1 MCTQS
6 HFDSRVANQHPGQ
19 PKSTCLGGTH
29 TTHWSHFQNT
39 SQSEKQERVTDGQ
52 ASRDDSNESNVHYNG
67 PLVTADA
74 EALTQTKEK
83 DTSVLKP
90 GVPRRLVHLHQGG
103 RTSERGGPS
112 KFRGVVWHKSNSKWE
127 ARIYEGGKQKFLGYF
142 TNENVAAMAY
152 DDYAIRVHGNI
163 QKLNFPERYT
173 GVPLP
178 PLNSQATKLVNN
190 NSNNN
195 MDHSLKGSQ
204 LKEHGNAADTM
215 MQGQNLKGP
224 RKSALRV
231 QPVKGS
237 SRFRGVSWNSNCSK
251 WRAQVWKGSE
261 VHHLGYFEHEED
273 AARAYDEAAL
283 RIRGPDAPINFS
295 KSEYGVY
302 SENED
307 DEDGMGTM
315 DRYDSRSSTRS
326 RMLGVSRSKG
336 GWVAEIWDGVQYI
349 SLCVYPTEVD
359 AAEAYDRAC
368 LERHGVDALTNFPL
382 GKYDAELAAVALRE
396 LSTDPEG
403 LEGLSESSE
412 QEEPIL
418 AQLQQPSY
426 QSSATV
432 NLLRPKVLKVEPGM
446 PFTKHARFVEAKC
459 EPSAPKDVVQ
469 HMASKLYHAL
479 LKQQNDSRHEG
490 SRNVL
495 GGQKR
500 LQTPPSFDME
510 RALSSLVNL
519 VQARR
524 AEADIIAKRE
534 KLLMTANN
542 QAQYALELNTNG
554 TAVNPMYRA
563 DYWNRSGMPGGTSR
577 YYHTEYSHPQMVAN
591 EFAKRAVLTS
601 PYDQSASA
609 NSALNGNWTMNHARN
624 HAPSSKR
631 ARLW

>member
-6 HFDSRVANQHPGQ
+6 HCDSRVATQHPGQ
-19 PKSTCLGGTH
+19 LKATFLGDTH
-29 TTHWSHFQNT
+29 TTYWSQFQNI
-39 SQSEKQERVTDGQ
+39 SQSEKQERGAEGQ
-52 ASRDDSNESNVHYNG
+52 TSRDESNESNVHYNG
-67 PLVTADA
+67 PLLAADA
-74 EALTQTKEK
+74 EATTLKEK
-83 DTSVLKP
+83 ETSILKP
-90 GVPRRLVHLHQGG
+90 GVPRRLAYLHQGG

-349 SLCVYPTEVD
+349 SLGVYPTEVE
-359 AAEAYDRAC
+359 AAEAYDKAC
-368 LERHGVDALTNFPL
+368 LERHGADALTNFPL

-403 LEGLSESSE
+403 MEGLSESSD
-412 QEEPIL
+412 QEEPFL

-432 NLLRPKVLKVEPGM
+432 NLLRPKVIKVEPGM
-446 PFTKHARFVEAKC
+446 PFTKHARFVEAKS
-459 EPSAPKDVVQ
+459 EPSAPKDVAQ

-479 LKQQNDSRHEG
+479 LKQQNNST
-490 SRNVL
+490 
-495 GGQKR
+495 QKR
-500 LQTPPSFDME
+500 SQTFDVE

-519 VQARR
+519 VQARQ

-534 KLLMTANN
+534 RLLMSANN
-542 QAQYALELNTNG
+542 TYG
-554 TAVNPMYRA
+554 TAVNRSYRA
-563 DYWNRSGMPGGTSR
+563 DYWNQSGMPGGSTSR

-609 NSALNGNWTMNHARN
+609 NWTMNHAMN
-624 HAPSSKR
+624 HAMNLSSKR

>member
-1 MCTQS
+1 M
-6 HFDSRVANQHPGQ
+6 
-19 PKSTCLGGTH
+19 
-29 TTHWSHFQNT
+29 
-39 SQSEKQERVTDGQ
+39 
-52 ASRDDSNESNVHYNG
+52 SRDDSNESNVHYNG
-67 PLVTADA
+67 PLVTTDA
-74 EALTQTKEK
+74 EETTTLKEK
-83 DTSVLKP
+83 DTVTVLKP
-90 GVPRRLVHLHQGG
+90 GVPRRLAYLLQGG

-152 DDYAIRVHGNI
+152 DDYAVRVHGNI

-178 PLNSQATKLVNN
+178 PLNSQATKIGNT

-195 MDHSLKGSQ
+195 MDHSLKGNQ
-204 LKEHGNAADTM
+204 LKEHGNAADSV
-215 MQGQNLKGP
+215 MQVHNSVKGP
-224 RKSALRV
+224 LRKSALRV

-295 KSEYGVY
+295 RSEYGVY

-307 DEDGMGTM
+307 EDGSGTM

-336 GWVAEIWDGVQYI
+336 GWIAEIWDGVQYI
-349 SLCVYPTEVD
+349 SLGVYPSEVE
-359 AAEAYDRAC
+359 AAEAYDKAC
-368 LERHGVDALTNFPL
+368 LERHGADALTNFPL

-403 LEGLSESSE
+403 LEGLSESSD
-412 QEEPIL
+412 QEEPFL
-418 AQLQQPSY
+418 AQLHQPSY
-426 QSSATV
+426 QSSATFL
-432 NLLRPKVLKVEPGM
+432 NLVRPKVIKVEPGM
-446 PFTKHARFVEAKC
+446 PFIKHARFVEANS
-459 EPSAPKDVVQ
+459 EPPAPKDVAQ

-479 LKQQNDSRHEG
+479 LNQQNNSTREG
-490 SRNVL
+490 SRNSL
-495 GGQKR
+495 AGQKR
-500 LQTPPSFDME
+500 SQTFEVE

-534 KLLMTANN
+534 RLLMTANN
-542 QAQYALELNTNG
+542 QAQYAPELNTYG
-554 TAVNPMYRA
+554 TSLVN
-563 DYWNRSGMPGGTSR
+563 YWNQLGVQGSTNR

-591 EFAKRAVLTS
+591 EFAKRAVLTP
-601 PYDQSASA
+601 PYDH
-609 NSALNGNWTMNHARN
+609 SALNGNWTMNYGM
-624 HAPSSKR
+624 SSKR